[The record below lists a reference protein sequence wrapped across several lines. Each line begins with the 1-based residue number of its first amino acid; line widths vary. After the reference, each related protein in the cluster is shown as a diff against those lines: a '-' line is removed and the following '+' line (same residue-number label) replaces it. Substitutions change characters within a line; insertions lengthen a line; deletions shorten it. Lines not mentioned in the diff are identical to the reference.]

1 MSILLISKYILIVAV
16 VIFMFAAVKIVSHRT
31 IAMGLIG
38 CASFSLAISVLL
50 LVVGD
55 IYAIEFYRDIA
66 LALLLLGVVGT
77 VAFSMA
83 LRRGGS

>member
-16 VIFMFAAVKIVSHRT
+16 VVFMFAAVKIVTHRT

-38 CASFSLAISVLL
+38 CATFSLAISVLL

-77 VAFSMA
+77 VAFAMA
-83 LRRGGS
+83 LRRGRS

>member
-55 IYAIEFYRDIA
+55 IYAIEFYLDIA